1 MKKIIEHIKQLSFYD
16 TLRHGSVY
24 LLSLA
29 LTQVITVI
37 SIPIFTKLLS
47 PDDFGI
53 YEVYNNTIRFLAVL
67 ISLNLYA
74 GFYRYYFEQKL
85 DKKNL
90 MQFLLRMSF
99 FSFVIGFVL
108 LLIFKNLLLKTV
120 NLPSD
125 VFVWIPI
132 GIFSTILLNFFVTYN
147 NAQQLSIRTGV
158 WQLIMQILRVGVS
171 IIFILYFS
179 KNYLG
184 RIAGEYT
191 AMLLVSM
198 LLLILYFRKYIGVKE
213 VLPNKLEIIKY
224 SAAFIPIGLSS
235 YIISYIDLVLIN
247 NIQGNAA
254 SGVYSYAY
262 KFAVIYSGFSQSFV
276 TANRPTLF
284 NLLKENRNEEVVE
297 QIRSMFKLTTVLAS
311 GFVFFGADAGRIL
324 SFKPE
329 FNEAL
334 HLLPILIMGYVFSD
348 IAEIYNFFLYYSKKV
363 KLFYISFLTTAI
375 VNFILNLI
383 LIPKYGYQVAAY
395 TTLTSYIVLFSATYL
410 VCKFYTD
417 LSVPRWTVL
426 IDYLVVLLAVVVV
439 GFLLAYFISNIWILI
454 AVKVFLFLILVI
466 LLFLKQIKNA
476 LATIKN
482 N

>member
-1 MKKIIEHIKQLSFYD
+1 MKKVIKHIRQLSFYD

-29 LTQVITVI
+29 LTQVITVL
-37 SIPIFTKLLS
+37 SIPVFTKLLA
-47 PDDFGI
+47 PDDFGV
-53 YEVYNNTIRFLAVL
+53 YEVYNNTIRFLSVL

-85 DKKNL
+85 NKQPL

-99 FSFVIGFVL
+99 FSFIIGVVL
-108 LLIFKNLLLKTV
+108 LLVFKNILLKTV
-120 NLPSD
+120 NLPGD
-125 VFVWIPI
+125 VFIWIPI
-132 GIFSTILLNFFVTYN
+132 GIFSTIILNFFVTYN

-158 WQLIMQILRVGVS
+158 WQLIMQFLRVGAS
-171 IIFILYFS
+171 ILFIWYFS

-191 AMLLVSM
+191 AMLLVSV
-198 LLLILYFRKYIGVKE
+198 LLLLLYFRKYIGFSE

-224 SAAFIPIGLSS
+224 ATAFIPIGLSS

-284 NLLKENRNEEVVE
+284 NLLKENKNEEVVE
-297 QIRSMFKLTTVLAS
+297 QIRSMFKLITVLAS
-311 GFVFFGADAGRIL
+311 IFIFFGGDAGCIL

-334 HLLPILIMGYVFSD
+334 HLLPILIMGYVLSD

-375 VNFILNLI
+375 VNFILNLL

-395 TTLTSYIVLFSATYL
+395 TTLASYTVLFSATYL

-426 IDYLVVLLAVVVV
+426 TDYIVILFAVLGA
-439 GFLLAYFISNIWILI
+439 GQLLAYFISNIWILI
-454 AVKVFLFLILVI
+454 AVKM
-466 LLFLKQIKNA
+466 LLFVLLVFTLFFKQLKTA
-476 LATIKN
+476 LATIKSN
-482 N
+482 